1 MKACQLLHIFMLDCT
16 NQKLMEKLS
25 QHPITRVDRFLTR
38 GVGFKHSTKRRWFIE
53 TDSKTQS
60 TLGACLHGDRGPR

>member
-25 QHPITRVDRFLTR
+25 QHPITRVYRFLTR
-38 GVGFKHSTKRRWFIE
+38 GVGFKHSTKRR
-53 TDSKTQS
+53 
-60 TLGACLHGDRGPR
+60 